1 MLSNVSTE
9 VIIEAKGAA
18 CSAPLAVSLTPRCSC
33 NCSHTA
39 GRMSR
44 WLAVDAHF
52 QSDVSSLS
60 LPSLNLGPG
69 TELRLSL
76 RGDVTME
83 KADRG
88 YEKLERQEGSD
99 FRALPTSNK
108 TENQKS
114 IQTAWK
120 KNSHKMC
127 FLWAHK
133 ADITQY
139 ISRRHFFPHSI
150 PSEQSTK
157 CVVVWVWMIPL
168 LVTRCVSAAAAAEA
182 GTLTLHLSHKHYK

>member
-1 MLSNVSTE
+1 
-9 VIIEAKGAA
+9 
-18 CSAPLAVSLTPRCSC
+18 
-33 NCSHTA
+33 
-39 GRMSR
+39 MSR

-108 TENQKS
+108 TENQK
-114 IQTAWK
+114 INTNGLKEKLAQ
-120 KNSHKMC
+120 NV
-127 FLWAHK
+127 
-133 ADITQY
+133 
-139 ISRRHFFPHSI
+139 FFMSP
-150 PSEQSTK
+150 
-157 CVVVWVWMIPL
+157 
-168 LVTRCVSAAAAAEA
+168 
-182 GTLTLHLSHKHYK
+182 